1 MNKKLHEIRKEE
13 FQIAKINVRL
23 LQNAKRFCKMQ
34 DAKCNCKIQNA
45 NDLIFKKVFGGG
57 RFILQLEQKMKV
69 KKLLKNI
76 IKFF

>member
-1 MNKKLHEIRKEE
+1 MNKKLHEICKKE

-45 NDLIFKKVFGGG
+45 NDLVFKK
-57 RFILQLEQKMKV
+57 IS
-69 KKLLKNI
+69 KKSFDNTNRKIWRIFEKLFLHNEKR
-76 IKFF
+76 

>member
-1 MNKKLHEIRKEE
+1 MMIFSPLFVKSKMNKKLHEICKKE

-45 NDLIFKKVFGGG
+45 NDLVFKKVFSEI
-57 RFILQLEQKMKV
+57 FTPEMS
-69 KKLLKNI
+69 
-76 IKFF
+76 F

>member
-45 NDLIFKKVFGGG
+45 NDLVFKKFGKSY
-57 RFILQLEQKMKV
+57 QKSARRKR
-69 KKLLKNI
+69 
-76 IKFF
+76 

>member
-45 NDLIFKKVFGGG
+45 NDLVFKKVYF
-57 RFILQLEQKMKV
+57 
-69 KKLLKNI
+69 KL
-76 IKFF
+76 F